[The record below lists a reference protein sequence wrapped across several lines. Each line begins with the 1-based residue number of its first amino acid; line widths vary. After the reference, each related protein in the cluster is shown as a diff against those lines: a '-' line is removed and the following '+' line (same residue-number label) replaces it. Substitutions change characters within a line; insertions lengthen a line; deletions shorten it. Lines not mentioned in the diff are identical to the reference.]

1 MINKIILLISASLI
15 ISCQEKEKV
24 KEIEF
29 DNDTVARQEISYDNI
44 SKDSLVYE
52 DDILT
57 SNTDFVIHGD
67 GVINL
72 NISKEVIIYNNDNSL
87 FGKIAFSEESESYV
101 MDMPKVV
108 NARYFV
114 PLLDQFYFDAKNPV
128 EDDTYLHIYIN
139 SEVKKVKKNTV
150 DFNFV
155 TWENYL
161 KANFVTLRKMNNKD
175 QLDKNTYK
183 VLSIENDSIS
193 IKSVTKSECD
203 AVEVYKDVSKKIRW
217 KNNNLLLI
225 NFYECN

>member
-29 DNDTVARQEISYDNI
+29 VNDTVARQEISYDNI

-193 IKSVTKSECD
+193 IKSVAKSECD
-203 AVEVYKDVSKKIRW
+203 AVEVYKDVTKKIRW